1 MKMLMVVVPSNSA
14 ERVLDALVNEGYAAT
29 YAETHGGMLQ
39 QSQLSLFIVI
49 KKEQLDEV
57 LEIIDNNCRT
67 RVEMSTK
74 SSEKSKI
81 PKKSPVTADLGGAVA
96 FVWDIDQIVTF

>member
-14 ERVLDALVNEGYAAT
+14 DRVLDALVNQGYTAT

-39 QSQLSLFIVI
+39 QSQLSLFIAV

-57 LEIIDNNCRT
+57 LMIIENNCRT
-67 RVEMSTK
+67 RVEMNTK
-74 SSEKSKI
+74 ISDKTTTPER
-81 PKKSPVTADLGGAVA
+81 SPVTADLGGAIA